1 MTMKKEL
8 NILEVFP
15 EIDWIKDHN
24 IRQATINVWN
34 RLWDECS
41 WEDILTVP
49 CTPKLDFPHVIH
61 NRSVLLNCV
70 AMADTYEKLFNVTVN
85 RDHLISACLLQDASK
100 LVEYEKTENGVEKS
114 LLGKTFP
121 HAFYAAHVAMDENLP
136 YEVVQAILEHTPD
149 SAEFPKTLIA
159 KILFYA
165 DQADM
170 AALQGD
176 RWKKTCFTYR

>member
-1 MTMKKEL
+1 MKKEL

-15 EIDWIKDHN
+15 EIDWIKDSH

-70 AMADTYEKLFNVTVN
+70 AMADTYEKLFHVTVN

-100 LVEYEKTENGVEKS
+100 LVEYEKTEKGVEKS
-114 LLGKTFP
+114 LLGQTSP
-121 HAFYAAHVAMDENLP
+121 MLSMP
-136 YEVVQAILEHTPD
+136 PML
-149 SAEFPKTLIA
+149 
-159 KILFYA
+159 
-165 DQADM
+165 
-170 AALQGD
+170 
-176 RWKKTCFTYR
+176 RWMKTCPMRSFRPFWSTRRILPSFQKP

>member
-1 MTMKKEL
+1 MKKEL

-15 EIDWIKDHN
+15 EINLIEDEK
-24 IRQATINVWN
+24 IRQGTINVWN
-34 RLWDECS
+34 RLWDECN
-41 WEDILTVP
+41 WEDINKVP
-49 CTPKLDFPHVIH
+49 CTPKLNFPHVIH
-61 NRSVLLNCV
+61 NRSVLLNSI
-70 AMADTYEKLFNVTVN
+70 AMADTYEKLFGVVVN
-85 RDHLISACLLQDASK
+85 RDHLISACLLQDSSK
-100 LVEYEKTENGVEKS
+100 LVEYGITENGMGKT
-114 LLGKTFP
+114 LLGQTFP

-136 YEVVQAILEHTPD
+136 YEIVQAILEHTPD

-176 RWKKTCFTYR
+176 RWKKTCVTYR